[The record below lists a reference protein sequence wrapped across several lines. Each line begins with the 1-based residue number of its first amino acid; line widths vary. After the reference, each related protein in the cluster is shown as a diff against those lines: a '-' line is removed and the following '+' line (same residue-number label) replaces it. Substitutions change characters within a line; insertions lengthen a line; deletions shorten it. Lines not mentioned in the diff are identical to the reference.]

1 MDNTP
6 AVKTHSL
13 AHQIFYGEH
22 LRYFC
27 QEGRIMLGKNWPYP
41 KLLFF
46 FSIFKSNSDQN
57 ASLICVFVRIW
68 QNLRY
73 ISSYLHSPTISLGEI
88 ILDQR
93 GSYTHER
100 HSFMRR
106 YV

>member
-46 FSIFKSNSDQN
+46 FQFLNQILIRMPRWS
-57 ASLICVFVRIW
+57 ASLFAYDRIW
-68 QNLRY
+68 DTFRH
-73 ISSYLHSPTISLGEI
+73 I
-88 ILDQR
+88 
-93 GSYTHER
+93 YTR
-100 HSFMRR
+100 QQFP
-106 YV
+106 